1 MIFGV
6 YTISDISTLLRVIS
20 WAFRRVK
27 FEIILKYHEWYL
39 CQISRTNHAIIC
51 FYYWYFKLSWMTTA
65 LIQSNCGNFP
75 CSSIRYRILLDV
87 LFRCLG
93 FLKHLL
99 MPRLRV
105 VPHFS
110 SGIVERAKRD
120 RAWKSPHARKGD
132 TRRGEREMRDYR
144 QSPSFWSFTAEWF
157 WSVKFVSPSKSIKS
171 IPWDSFPHW
180 AVFMEI
186 LMWVFALEC
195 VVPPLVITFEKAYIC
210 NSLATVLLFP
220 LCDQARPWF
229 RFSTRTSSV
238 AGLAFFLVAPTRAT
252 LVIFSV
258 LLFVLL

>member
-1 MIFGV
+1 MIIANFSEATSAPTESS
-6 YTISDISTLLRVIS
+6 YTVTDVNNEIIFFKKWTLLHTS
-20 WAFRRVK
+20 QCHVK
-27 FEIILKYHEWYL
+27 FNVEWDMKKN
-39 CQISRTNHAIIC
+39 SR
-51 FYYWYFKLSWMTTA
+51 LS
-65 LIQSNCGNFP
+65 
-75 CSSIRYRILLDV
+75 
-87 LFRCLG
+87 
-93 FLKHLL
+93 
-99 MPRLRV
+99 RLRV

-229 RFSTRTSSV
+229 WFSTWTSSV
-238 AGLAFFLVAPTRAT
+238 AGVAFFLVAATRAT
-252 LVIFSV
+252 LVICAALVICSANYDYV
-258 LLFVLL
+258 KCW